1 MRIAIDGMPL
11 ASKKTGIG
19 HYTFELAKSL
29 ASIAPSDDFTVI
41 TPIPLEP
48 SVADDFERVPLV
60 NLHVCCLAPRLL
72 NRRWWSVGLPLY
84 LRRSSFDLFHGTNY
98 DIPLWGHV
106 PTVLT
111 IHDLSLLLQREVHEQ
126 HLVRRARRRLPLMA
140 RAAST
145 IVTPTQS
152 VKREVCDHLRIDPD
166 KIVVTPEAPRR
177 IFERIDINKTGEV
190 RKRLGIKDNFI
201 LFVGTIEPR
210 KNLLRLVQAFEHIV
224 RTTSLRP
231 QLVIAGKKGW
241 LGDEVFAYV
250 TKSNLN
256 DRVSF
261 TGYLHD
267 EDLCALYS
275 SCSLFVYPSLYEGF
289 GLPPLEAMACGA
301 PVVTSKIPAIE
312 EVVNGAARLIDPNS
326 VEELATCLQQ
336 LLIDEEA
343 RRQLCVKAVERVR
356 NFTWERTAKCT
367 LQAYRDTLEKRR

>member
-1 MRIAIDGMPL
+1 MRIALDGMPL
-11 ASKKTGIG
+11 ASEKTGIG

-29 ASIAPSDDFTVI
+29 ASIAPSDDFTVV

-48 SVADDFERVPLV
+48 SVADDFERVPLA

-98 DIPLWGHV
+98 DIPLWGHL

-111 IHDLSLLLQREVHEQ
+111 IHDLSLLLQREVHEE

-140 RAAST
+140 RAATT

-152 VKREVCDHLRIDPD
+152 VKIEVCEHLRIDPD

-224 RTTSLRP
+224 WTTPLRP

-256 DRVSF
+256 DRVNF

-289 GLPPLEAMACGA
+289 
-301 PVVTSKIPAIE
+301 
-312 EVVNGAARLIDPNS
+312 
-326 VEELATCLQQ
+326 
-336 LLIDEEA
+336 LL
-343 RRQLCVKAVERVR
+343 L
-356 NFTWERTAKCT
+356 
-367 LQAYRDTLEKRR
+367 YSG

>member
-29 ASIAPSDDFTVI
+29 ASIAPSDDFTVV

-60 NLHVCCLAPRLL
+60 NLHVRCLAPRLL
-72 NRRWWSVGLPLY
+72 NRRWWTVGLPLY

-98 DIPLWGHV
+98 DIPLWGHHV

-126 HLVRRARRRLPLMA
+126 HLARRARRRLPFMA
-140 RAAST
+140 RAATT

-152 VKREVCDHLRIDPD
+152 VKREVCDQLRIEPG

-177 IFERIDINKTGEV
+177 IFERVDISKTVEV
-190 RKRLGIKDNFI
+190 HKRLGIEEDFI

-210 KNLLRLVQAFEHIV
+210 KNLLRLVQAFEQIV
-224 RTTSLRP
+224 RTTSLHP

-241 LGDEVFAYV
+241 FVDEVFAYV
-250 TKSNLN
+250 TKSHLN
-256 DRVSF
+256 DRVCF

-267 EDLCALYS
+267 EIFARSILPAAFLC
-275 SCSLFVYPSLYEGF
+275 
-289 GLPPLEAMACGA
+289 
-301 PVVTSKIPAIE
+301 IPRFTR
-312 EVVNGAARLIDPNS
+312 VSDSHRL
-326 VEELATCLQQ
+326 
-336 LLIDEEA
+336 
-343 RRQLCVKAVERVR
+343 RQWPAEPRL
-356 NFTWERTAKCT
+356 
-367 LQAYRDTLEKRR
+367 